1 MNRTTPTIATTA
13 MLLLPVAQIAGAVA
27 AVEPAAAASTRT
39 VSGPS
44 VHMRWGNVTVTIRV
58 SGRRLVDLSG
68 SVPSHKPRSNRIN
81 GRALPAL
88 RNEAL
93 RAQSARI
100 SAVSGAT
107 LTSRAFAS
115 SLQAALGRAGI

>member
-68 SVPSHKPRSNRIN
+68 TVPSHKPRSNRIN

-115 SLQAALGRAGI
+115 SLQAALSRAGI

>member
-27 AVEPAAAASTRT
+27 AVEPAAAASTRS

-115 SLQAALGRAGI
+115 SLQAALSRAGI

>member
-115 SLQAALGRAGI
+115 SLQAALSRAGI

>member
-1 MNRTTPTIATTA
+1 MHKTTPTIATA
-13 MLLLPVAQIAGAVA
+13 AVLLMPVAQIAGAAVA
-27 AVEPAAAASTRT
+27 ASPAAAASTRT
-39 VSGPS
+39 VSGPP
-44 VHMRWGNVTVTIRV
+44 VHMRWGNVTVTIKV
-58 SGRRLVDLSG
+58 SGRRLIDVQG

-100 SAVSGAT
+100 SSVSGAT
-107 LTSRAFAS
+107 MTSNAYGS
-115 SLQAALGRAGI
+115 SLQAALRSAGI

>member
-39 VSGPS
+39 VRGPS

-81 GRALPAL
+81 GRALPKL
-88 RNEAL
+88 RSEAL
-93 RAQSARI
+93 AAQSARI
-100 SAVSGAT
+100 YTVSGAT
-107 LTSRAFAS
+107 LTSNAFAT
-115 SLQAALGRAGI
+115 SLQAALRTAGI